1 MANKGIKAMMAAL
14 EKKGVK
20 VVDTTEGFYGPAGK
34 NDNIGIWV
42 AADSTPELFNYDS
55 QEWVNTFGVKPSINK
70 LVEDSGWYFE
80 WYDPGTMMV
89 WKNF

>member
-20 VVDTTEGFYGPAGK
+20 VVGTASEFYSAK
-34 NDNIGIWV
+34 TANDGIWV
-42 AADSTPELFNYDS
+42 AADSTPDLFDYWSS
-55 QEWVNTFGVKPSINK
+55 QWVNTFGVKPSIDK
-70 LVEDSGWYFE
+70 LVEDGGWYFE

>member
-14 EKKGVK
+14 EKKGVH
-20 VVDTTEGFYGPAGK
+20 VVGTASEFYSAK
-34 NDNIGIWV
+34 TSNDGIWV
-42 AADSTPELFNYDS
+42 AADSTPDLFDYWS
-55 QEWVNTFGVKPSINK
+55 SKWVNTFGIKPSINK
-70 LVEDSGWYFE
+70 VVEDGGWYFE

>member
-14 EKKGVK
+14 EKKGVH
-20 VVDTTEGFYGPAGK
+20 VVGTASEFFSAKTS
-34 NDNIGIWV
+34 NDGIWV
-42 AADSTPELFNYDS
+42 AADSSPDLFDYWSS
-55 QEWVNTFGVKPSINK
+55 QWVNTFGVKPSIDK

>member
-14 EKKGVK
+14 EKKGVH
-20 VVDTTEGFYGPAGK
+20 VVGTASEFYSAK
-34 NDNIGIWV
+34 TANDGIWV
-42 AADSTPELFNYDS
+42 AADSTPDLFDYWSS
-55 QEWVNTFGVKPSINK
+55 QWVNTFGVKPSIDK

-80 WYDPGTMMV
+80 WHDPGTMMV

>member
-14 EKKGVK
+14 EKKGVH
-20 VVDTTEGFYGPAGK
+20 VVGTASEFYGAK
-34 NDNIGIWV
+34 TANDGIWV
-42 AADSTPELFNYDS
+42 AADSTPDLFDYWS
-55 QEWVNTFGVKPSINK
+55 SKWVNTFGIKPSIDK

>member
-14 EKKGVK
+14 EKKGVH
-20 VVDTTEGFYGPAGK
+20 VVGTASEFYSAK
-34 NDNIGIWV
+34 TNNDGIWV
-42 AADSTPELFNYDS
+42 AADSTPDLFDYWS
-55 QEWVNTFGVKPSINK
+55 SKWVNTFGVKPSIDK
-70 LVEDSGWYFE
+70 LVEDGGWYFE

>member
-14 EKKGVK
+14 EKKGVH
-20 VVDTTEGFYGPAGK
+20 VVGTASEFYSAK
-34 NDNIGIWV
+34 TSNDGIWV
-42 AADSTPELFNYDS
+42 AADSTPDLLDYWSS
-55 QEWVNTFGVKPSINK
+55 QWVNTFGVKPSIDK

-80 WYDPGTMMV
+80 WHDPGTMMV